1 MAVQTHKG
9 NYPHIEW
16 IDLKNDGVLVEC
28 AIMKRDP
35 NGNIYF
41 FPLKFCDTVDKRRLF
56 KIITNRNANMYEL
69 WDLMSNM
76 TLGNGMNALE
86 FFHQFVRVLTASGK
100 IINPTLGTVGAASG
114 TVVMRDKNDPA
125 SPFIP
130 ADQMGNPIGE
140 TDGPPTDSQVEAA
153 KALLA
158 QVGLSTRKTPTSGPQ
173 ARTTEGIKK
182 GNEDFT

>member
-1 MAVQTHKG
+1 MAVVTHKG
-9 NYPHIEW
+9 TYPHIEW

-56 KIITNRNANMYEL
+56 KIITNRNAAMYEL

-76 TLGNGMNALE
+76 TLGNGMNSLE
-86 FFHQFVRVLTASGK
+86 FFHQFVRVITPSGK
-100 IINPTLGTVGAASG
+100 VINPTLGTVGAAAG
-114 TVVMRDKNDPA
+114 TVRIRSQSDPA
-125 SPFIP
+125 TPFQP
-130 ADQMGNPIGE
+130 
-140 TDGPPTDSQVEAA
+140 TDDAGDPNAPPTDDQIEAA
-153 KALLA
+153 KALLTR
-158 QVGLSTRKTPTSGPQ
+158 VGLSTRKAPTTGPQ

>member
-9 NYPHIEW
+9 QYPHIEW
-16 IDLKNDGVLVEC
+16 IDLKNDGVLIEC

-41 FPLKFCDTVDKRRLF
+41 FPLKFCDQVDKRRLF
-56 KIITNRNANMYEL
+56 KIITNRNAAMYEL

-76 TLGNGMNALE
+76 TLGNGMNSLE
-86 FFHQFVRVLTASGK
+86 FFHQFVRVITPSGK
-100 IINPTLGTVGAASG
+100 IIGIGPGQVGAAAG
-114 TVVMRDKNDPA
+114 THIMRKQDDPA
-125 SPFIP
+125 VPFEPMADGNAGP
-130 ADQMGNPIGE
+130 AAI
-140 TDGPPTDSQVEAA
+140 PTDAEVEAA

-158 QVGLSTRKTPTSGPQ
+158 KAGLATRKAPE